1 MSAAAI
7 PVASVWI
14 ATLMNPPWKVQIVY
28 IFVDIKR
35 PPPRFYKLLTSAC
48 GRMAAMDVYERLRTL
63 IATGRVAPGMRMIE
77 IELARQLAVSRTPVR
92 EAMRRLTQEGWA
104 QVVSSGAKTQ
114 IAVAPVTR
122 ADLLD
127 LFGIIGALEG
137 AAGRGAAALPP
148 AERRGLAERLT
159 RANDA
164 FAAETRRQPRRFER
178 LFAAHD
184 AFHDIL
190 VRESGTARSQALV
203 ASVRPQVQRY
213 EMIYATVIGA
223 DFSASLREHRAIV
236 AAVRSGGADRI
247 EAAIR
252 RNWSNSA
259 KRLVRGS
266 STAPIGDYRAI
277 APRVPAEEA

>member
-1 MSAAAI
+1 M
-7 PVASVWI
+7 
-14 ATLMNPPWKVQIVY
+14 T
-28 IFVDIKR
+28 
-35 PPPRFYKLLTSAC
+35 
-48 GRMAAMDVYERLRTL
+48 AMDVYERLRTL

-77 IELARQLAVSRTPVR
+77 VELAKQLAVSRTPVR

-137 AAGRGAAALPP
+137 TAGRGAAALPP
-148 AERRGLAERLT
+148 AERRILAECLT
-159 RANDA
+159 DANDA

-178 LFAAHD
+178 FFAAHD
-184 AFHDIL
+184 SFHEIL
-190 VRESGTARSQALV
+190 VRESGTARSQALI

-213 EMIYATVIGA
+213 EMIYATAVGT
-223 DFSASLREHRAIV
+223 DFSASPREHRAIIS
-236 AAVRSGGADRI
+236 AVRTGTADRI

-259 KRLVRGS
+259 KRLLRGS
-266 STAPIGDYRAI
+266 STTPIGDFRAI
-277 APRVPAEEA
+277 THHVPPGEYR